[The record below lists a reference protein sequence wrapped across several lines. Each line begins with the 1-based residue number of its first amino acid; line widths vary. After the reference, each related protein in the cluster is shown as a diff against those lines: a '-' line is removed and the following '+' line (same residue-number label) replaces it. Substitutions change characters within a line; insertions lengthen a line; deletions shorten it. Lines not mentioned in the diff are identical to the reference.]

1 MSRGAAEALPFE
13 VDDSLLDRT
22 ALGLVVL
29 ANEQTTERELQLI
42 AAATGAVDVYTAR
55 TPGAVIATPERLA
68 ALEREIEQTASWISI
83 GPELRCVALAC
94 TAGAMVIGEE
104 RMSTLLAGA
113 HPRAATTNPL
123 TAAIAGLRALGAAR
137 VALITPYREPVH
149 GAMRDHLE
157 QNGIAVAAHGSFQHE
172 DYDEV
177 SRISVAS
184 LRAAAERLLDA
195 GPVDAVFLSCTSLR
209 AVDAI
214 ESLEQA
220 LGTPVVSS
228 NQALAWHALRLAG
241 RDEAVPGF
249 GRLLRTALP

>member
-1 MSRGAAEALPFE
+1 MSRRTVEPLPFE
-13 VDDSLLDRT
+13 VDDSLLERT

-29 ANEQTTERELQLI
+29 ANEQTAEHELQLI
-42 AAATGAVDVYTAR
+42 AAAAGAVDLYTAR
-55 TPGAVIATPERLA
+55 TPGAVIATLERLA

-83 GPELRCVALAC
+83 GPQLRAVALAC
-94 TAGAMVIGEE
+94 TAGAMVIGER
-104 RMSTLLAGA
+104 RMSTLLERA
-113 HPRAATTNPL
+113 HPEAAATNPL

-157 QNGIAVAAHGSFQHE
+157 RHEIAVVADGSFRHE

-177 SRISVAS
+177 SRIS
-184 LRAAAERLLDA
+184 AAALEAAAARLLEA

-209 AVDAI
+209 AVAAI
-214 ESLEQA
+214 EALEQA
-220 LGTPVVSS
+220 LGTAVVSS

-241 RDEAVPGF
+241 RDDAVPGF
-249 GRLLRTALP
+249 GRLLRTALT

>member
-1 MSRGAAEALPFE
+1 
-13 VDDSLLDRT
+13 
-22 ALGLVVL
+22 
-29 ANEQTTERELQLI
+29 
-42 AAATGAVDVYTAR
+42 
-55 TPGAVIATPERLA
+55 
-68 ALEREIEQTASWISI
+68 
-83 GPELRCVALAC
+83 
-94 TAGAMVIGEE
+94 
-104 RMSTLLAGA
+104 MSTLLAGA